1 MGISRSKVF
10 EIASPRLKDDLLVRG
25 HGELAADPIYS
36 HSPSTS
42 WHASSSTLPLCH
54 GTSYVAI
61 VHHEHSWLSLLDFGP
76 FDYSSL
82 QLLDKTA
89 PLFLNFE
96 SDGVVAPGS
105 SNINGIRVHVPKF

>member
-1 MGISRSKVF
+1 MSQQSNLKF
-10 EIASPRLKDDLLVRG
+10 ASPRLKDDLLIRG

-54 GTSYVAI
+54 STSYVAI
-61 VHHEHSWLSLLDFGP
+61 VHHEHTRLSLLDFGP
-76 FDYSSL
+76 FAHSSI

-89 PLFLNFE
+89 QFFIL
-96 SDGVVAPGS
+96 
-105 SNINGIRVHVPKF
+105 K